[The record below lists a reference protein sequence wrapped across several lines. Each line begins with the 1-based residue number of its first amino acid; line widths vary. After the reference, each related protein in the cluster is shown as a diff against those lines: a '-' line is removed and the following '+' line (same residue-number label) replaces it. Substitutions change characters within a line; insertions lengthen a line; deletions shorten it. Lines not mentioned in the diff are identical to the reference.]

1 MRRNK
6 IPVVLD
12 TNVLVSAALFPLS
25 HPRQVFE
32 IVRGQ
37 GSLVASI
44 ETLAEIEHV
53 LKRPRFDRYMRRML
67 REDFLEG
74 LEQMVGVVE
83 ITQTIRVCRD
93 PGDDK
98 FLELAVSGSAT
109 HIVSGDQDLLDL
121 HPFRGISIVSP
132 RRFLH
137 DVGLSE

>member
-1 MRRNK
+1 
-6 IPVVLD
+6 
-12 TNVLVSAALFPLS
+12 
-25 HPRQVFE
+25 
-32 IVRGQ
+32 
-37 GSLVASI
+37 
-44 ETLAEIEHV
+44 
-53 LKRPRFDRYMRRML
+53 
-67 REDFLEG
+67 
-74 LEQMVGVVE
+74 MVGVVE

-93 PGDDK
+93 PKDDK